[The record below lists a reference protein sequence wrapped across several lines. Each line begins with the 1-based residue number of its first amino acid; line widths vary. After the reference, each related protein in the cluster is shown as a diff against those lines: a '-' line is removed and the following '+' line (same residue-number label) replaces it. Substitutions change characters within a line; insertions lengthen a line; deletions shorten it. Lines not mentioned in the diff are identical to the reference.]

1 MALTPYGLRKILQ
14 ETIKGCFLTIHRF
27 HLINFPEVWA
37 HFVAVQ
43 SRGYEANENVSGDG
57 ALRNGPLF
65 GNSLSAALEMRDA
78 YRSFQLEAF
87 CVASR

>member
-1 MALTPYGLRKILQ
+1 MSEL
-14 ETIKGCFLTIHRF
+14 
-27 HLINFPEVWA
+27 V
-37 HFVAVQ
+37 FVAVQ

-65 GNSLSAALEMRDA
+65 GNSLSAALEMRDS

-87 CVASR
+87 CVAATERLRTNKGYLSLYTATKGQL

>member
-1 MALTPYGLRKILQ
+1 M
-14 ETIKGCFLTIHRF
+14 
-27 HLINFPEVWA
+27 
-37 HFVAVQ
+37 
-43 SRGYEANENVSGDG
+43 G

-87 CVASR
+87 CVASHGGRERERGLRANAPGTKKKSSFAVTNSYLWVNFK

>member
-1 MALTPYGLRKILQ
+1 M
-14 ETIKGCFLTIHRF
+14 
-27 HLINFPEVWA
+27 
-37 HFVAVQ
+37 
-43 SRGYEANENVSGDG
+43 G

-87 CVASR
+87 CVASHGERAREGLAG

>member
-1 MALTPYGLRKILQ
+1 MSGLILRPCRA
-14 ETIKGCFLTIHRF
+14 G
-27 HLINFPEVWA
+27 
-37 HFVAVQ
+37 
-43 SRGYEANENVSGDG
+43 GNEDVSGDG

-87 CVASR
+87 CVVSDREAAG